1 MLAVLL
7 IGVYSA
13 LLLAIYGAG
22 FLALAARVLRLNPT
36 EKPAFIQAS
45 LAGFVPLVW
54 LTSLISIFRPV
65 DQSVAI
71 GLFIGAVATG
81 GWLFLRRRDWLTGW
95 WNDLKNLHPAVW
107 ITAAV
112 ALVTT
117 LVLATLK
124 PGNSD
129 TGLYHAQ
136 AIRWIESYAAV
147 PGLGNLHSRFAYNSN
162 WFPLQAGFSFAFLDL
177 RSFHLMG
184 AVLTALCLAWFAGGL
199 QDLLTRG
206 HTFSRWARFA
216 FLPLTF
222 YVLASEVSST
232 GTDLPVTLLT
242 WAILCVW
249 IETLETPSEG
259 LDWRHLL
266 LITLPTLLVSIKL
279 SAFPLMLVI
288 AWVLL
293 PRLRKAGGW
302 RAAWM
307 AAAFTLLLWAP
318 WLARNVILSGYI
330 AYPQAAI
337 DVFNV
342 PWKMPLKGVKDEAD
356 WIVSWARFPRM
367 DKEQV
372 LAMPVTQW
380 APMWFDDLTKN
391 RQIILFIMAAAP
403 FGFGLAAL
411 AAFSF
416 FRKQFRGWFQPLALT
431 LPAWIVTYAGILF
444 WFFSVPRYRFGNGV
458 LMAGLV
464 LIVLC
469 GIGLFRQILKPLAR
483 YAPLTAALLAVAYL
497 SVVLFQSAE
506 PKTLNAR
513 LLLPADYVNLPTEPC
528 NFGDFG
534 VSCATQYQQC
544 GYNPFPCVP
553 QSFPYVFLRGKSFGD
568 GFEVK

>member
-1 MLAVLL
+1 MLAILL

-22 FLALAARVLRLNPT
+22 FLALAARVLRI
-36 EKPAFIQAS
+36 KPAEQPSLLQSA

-54 LTSLISIFRPV
+54 LTSLLSIFRPV
-65 DQSVAI
+65 DETVAI
-71 GLFIGAVATG
+71 SLLIGAIATG
-81 GWLFLRRRDWLTGW
+81 LWLTVRRRDWLSAW
-95 WNDLKNLHPAVW
+95 LKGLSGIHPAAW
-107 ITAAV
+107 LTAAS

-184 AVLTALCLAWFAGGL
+184 AVLTALCLAWFTGGL
-199 QDLLTRG
+199 QELLTKS
-206 HTFSRWARFA
+206 HTFSRWMRFA

-222 YVLASEVSST
+222 YVMASEVSST
-232 GTDLPVTLLT
+232 GNDLPVTLLT
-242 WAILCVW
+242 WVILCVW
-249 IETLETPSEG
+249 VETLESPAES
-259 LDWRHLL
+259 LDWRHML
-266 LITLPTLLVSIKL
+266 LITLPALLVSIKL
-279 SAFPLMLVI
+279 SAFPLMLVT

-302 RAAWM
+302 SALWLT
-307 AAAFTLLLWAP
+307 AAFTLLLWAP
-318 WLARNVILSGYI
+318 WLARNVILSGYL
-330 AYPQAAI
+330 AYPQTAV

-367 DKEQV
+367 DKELV

-391 RQIILFIMAAAP
+391 RQIILLVLAAAP

-411 AAFSF
+411 AAFAF
-416 FRKQFRGWFQPLALT
+416 FRKHFRNWFQPLVLT
-431 LPAWIVTYAGILF
+431 LPVWLVTYAGILF

-464 LIVLC
+464 LVVLC
-469 GIGLFRQILKPLAR
+469 GAGLFRAWLRSVARFAPLA
-483 YAPLTAALLAVAYL
+483 AALLTVAYL
-497 SVVLFQSAE
+497 AMVLFQSAE
-506 PKTLNAR
+506 PKTRNAR
-513 LLLPADYVNLPTEPC
+513 LWLPADYVNLPTEPC

-553 QSFPYVFLRGKSFGD
+553 QSFPNVFLRGTSFGD
-568 GFEVK
+568 GFEVR

>member
-1 MLAVLL
+1 MLAVLF
-7 IGVYSA
+7 IGLYSG
-13 LLLAIYGAG
+13 LLLVIYGAG
-22 FLALAARVLRLNPT
+22 FLALAGWLLRIKSPQTPT
-36 EKPAFIQAS
+36 LFQSA
-45 LAGFVPLVW
+45 LAGLIPLVW

-65 DQSVAI
+65 DETAAI
-71 GLFIGAVATG
+71 GLLIGAIVLAV
-81 GWLFLRRRDWLTGW
+81 WLTVRRRDWLADWLNSFSG
-95 WNDLKNLHPAVW
+95 LHPLSW
-107 ITAAV
+107 LTAAA

-162 WFPLQAGFSFAFLDL
+162 WFPLQAGFSFAILNL

-184 AVLTALCLAWFAGGL
+184 AVLTALCLAWFTGGL
-199 QDLLTRG
+199 QDLFSRG
-206 HTFSRWARFA
+206 HSFSRWMRFA

-242 WAILCVW
+242 WVILCLWV
-249 IETLETPSEG
+249 ETLEPSAGG
-259 LDWRHLL
+259 LDWRHIL
-266 LITLPTLLVSIKL
+266 LITLPILLVSIKL
-279 SAFPLMLVI
+279 SAFPLMLVT

-293 PRLRKAGGW
+293 PRLRKAGGL
-302 RAAWM
+302 RAILLT
-307 AAAFTLLLWAP
+307 AAFALLLWAP
-318 WLARNVILSGYI
+318 WLARNVILSGYL
-330 AYPQAAI
+330 AYPQTAV

-391 RQIILFIMAAAP
+391 RQIILLVLAAAP

-411 AAFSF
+411 AAFAF
-416 FRKQFRGWFQPLALT
+416 FRKHFVKWFQPLALT
-431 LPAWIVTYAGILF
+431 WPIWAVTYAGILF

-469 GIGLFRQILKPLAR
+469 GVGLFRQVLKPLAR
-483 YAPLTAALLAVAYL
+483 FAPLAAALVVCAYL
-497 SVVLFQSAE
+497 LMVLLESAE

-528 NFGDFG
+528 NFGNFG

-544 GYNPFPCVP
+544 GYKPFPCVP
-553 QSFPYVFLRGKSFGD
+553 QSFPNVFLRGKSFGD
-568 GFEVK
+568 GFEVR

>member
-7 IGVYSA
+7 IGLYST
-13 LLLAIYGAG
+13 LLLSIYGAG
-22 FLALAARVLRLNPT
+22 FLALAARALRI
-36 EKPAFIQAS
+36 KPAQPPSFIQAA

-54 LTSLISIFRPV
+54 LTSLTSIFRPV
-65 DQSVAI
+65 DEMVAI
-71 GLFIGAVATG
+71 SLLIGAIAIG
-81 GWLFLRRRDWLTGW
+81 FWLFLHRCDWLASWQKGFSG
-95 WNDLKNLHPAVW
+95 LHPLTLL
-107 ITAAV
+107 TAAA

-136 AIRWIESYAAV
+136 VIRWIESYAAV

-184 AVLTALCLAWFAGGL
+184 AVLTGLCLAWFTGGL
-199 QDLLTRG
+199 QDLLTGG
-206 HTFSRWARFA
+206 HSFSRWMRFA

-242 WAILCVW
+242 WVILCVW
-249 IETLETPSEG
+249 IETLETPAEG

-266 LITLPTLLVSIKL
+266 LVTSPALLVSIKL
-279 SAFPLMLVI
+279 SAFPLMLVT

-293 PRLRKAGGW
+293 PRLRTAGGW
-302 RAAWM
+302 STLWLT
-307 AAAFTLLLWAP
+307 AAFTLMLWAP
-318 WLARNVILSGYI
+318 WLARNVILSGYL
-330 AYPQAAI
+330 AYPQTAV
-337 DVFNV
+337 DVFDL

-391 RQIILFIMAAAP
+391 RQIILLVLAAAP

-411 AAFSF
+411 ATFAL
-416 FRKQFRGWFQPLALT
+416 FRKHFKDWFRPFTLT
-431 LPAWIVTYAGILF
+431 LPVWLVTYAGIFF

-464 LIVLC
+464 LVIQC
-469 GIGLFRQILKPLAR
+469 GIGLFRQLLRPAAR
-483 YAPLTAALLAVAYL
+483 YAPLAAALLTVAYL
-497 SVVLFQSAE
+497 SMVLFESAE

-513 LLLPADYVNLPTEPC
+513 LWLPADYVNLPTEPC

-553 QSFPYVFLRGKSFGD
+553 QSFPNVFLRGKSFGD
-568 GFEVK
+568 GFEVR